1 MVLRL
6 LSFAGMEAQYETKPS
21 LLIVDDDPI
30 QRDIALTIADRSRL
44 FSSIDCE
51 GSAEE
56 ALDRLLAHPEPPAD
70 LGAPKIILSDL
81 RLPGRTG
88 LEFARELERH
98 ECTKGLAIALYTA
111 CDIPD
116 LRASALSA
124 GCRAVYEKPSSIDE
138 LLSIFSDLVT
148 KCRAA

>member
-1 MVLRL
+1 
-6 LSFAGMEAQYETKPS
+6 MELPHDAKPS

-30 QRDIALTIADRSRL
+30 QRDIAITIADRSRL
-44 FSSIDCE
+44 FSSIDGE

-56 ALDRLLAHPEPPAD
+56 ALDRLLAPPESSAAIFSPQ
-70 LGAPKIILSDL
+70 IILSDL

-98 ECTKGLAIALYTA
+98 ETTKGLAIALYTA
-111 CDIPD
+111 CDIPE
-116 LRASALSA
+116 LKASALSA

-138 LLSIFSDLVT
+138 LLSIFTDLVT

>member
-1 MVLRL
+1 
-6 LSFAGMEAQYETKPS
+6 MEKRHESKPS

-30 QRDIALTIADRSRL
+30 QRDIAISIADRSHL
-44 FSSIDCE
+44 FSSIDGE

-56 ALDRLLAHPEPPAD
+56 ALDRLLRPAIP
-70 LGAPKIILSDL
+70 AISAIQQIILSDL

-98 ECTKGLAIALYTA
+98 ELTRGLSIALFTA
-111 CDIPD
+111 CHIPE
-116 LRASALSA
+116 LKASAISA
-124 GCRAVYEKPSSIDE
+124 GCKAVYEKPSSIDE
-138 LLSIFSDLVT
+138 LLQIFSDLVT